1 MDRGVPQEASGGRGG
16 LMTAEPVIEQVHP
29 DRVRLVFE
37 QADGAVKETR
47 AVE

>member
-1 MDRGVPQEASGGRGG
+1 
-16 LMTAEPVIEQVHP
+16 MTAEPVIEQVHP

-47 AVE
+47 VPAGTHASRNTRPHSV